1 MRKIFSFL
9 VAAVCCASISAQQLN
24 ESFEAEQFP
33 PEGWSSIDSDAYSKW
48 RRVSKDVNPTLSVY
62 DGIACAVVPGS
73 YGTTNYLITPC
84 LRPAAGEKLHF
95 AARVKEYASQGKL
108 NIEVSTT
115 GTDAASFVEVA
126 SYSTSSKVE
135 GHLWKTEWR
144 EYEVDLSA
152 FTGQRIYVAFRQVG
166 EADHIYIDKVYGL
179 TLAGD
184 ASCEAPYGITV
195 SEVLPSGATVS
206 WTGAAAQYQYVCL
219 PADQTVDWN
228 DATLTSA
235 TTVTLSG
242 LFEDTKYAFYVR
254 SYCSA
259 EEQSLAPKALFK
271 TSCTPAAIPY
281 VETFYH
287 HATGEVEP
295 ECWTVASVKPQVW
308 VVSTK
313 TYDDEGTGTLV
324 RGSEHIYAS
333 GGAAGTEQV
342 FAMPAL
348 DARLDTL
355 EVAFDYKHSYV
366 GANYG
371 VLEIGY
377 MTNPAEASTFVSMTT
392 LPQVDTMT
400 HAIYALSAM
409 PATAPF
415 IAFRFAGGVNS
426 LNGLSMDNFVVAP
439 IGHSAE
445 YTPDNIVDDADAYL
459 LDKNYCTA
467 QISWYSYSASAFAI
481 GLFDAS
487 SQQLIAGIV
496 TTTEECDRFAYED
509 GVTFSEYEDPDN
521 HYYCS
526 TKWILNVD
534 ESGMQ
539 RGAAWDNC
547 VTNIGTAQSPLL
559 GLKPGSYEVQIF
571 VYDVING
578 SMGGHIGTV
587 PFELEQKVVTNLQA
601 AVAADHTTATLTW
614 TQPELT
620 NGERLYVRVWAGE
633 TVAFDNYETTD
644 IATSPL
650 TVSVIEG
657 KSYTAIVQVIDRKK
671 NPLGEEMQTTF
682 TVGTNN
688 YEPTNVHAEVAGGD
702 NVTFSWEAAAVAD
715 RYVITLYCDGEF
727 YTTLNVSGTSKMT
740 TMPKD
745 GTWSWTVQ
753 AFTIGSNGKYFPASN
768 AIPGND
774 FISKAA
780 DIPEDAIVMNV
791 WGMEAGYLDQYVEQF
806 PAGKFGWM
814 VMFATGEEGG
824 TGMPMP
830 SFLIYTNKECAISG
844 VYNVTRGNIDL
855 ESCYINTNG
864 TQAGCIMATDA
875 EVRLQFVAY
884 DDDKAASGH
893 RYGYYTG
900 QYRLVGTDGNTYV
913 GKFMEMFCNSYNYS
927 TAGSTFRDHKGMWD
941 EDPDYI
947 APWQQ
952 GFESLVTD
960 TNEAARKVLIDG
972 HIYILRGDAVYN
984 LNGTRVR

>member
-1 MRKIFSFL
+1 MKKIFSIL
-9 VAAVCCASISAQQLN
+9 AAALFCSSVGAQQLN
-24 ESFEAEQFP
+24 ESFENEQFP
-33 PEGWSSIDSDAYSKW
+33 PEGWSSIDSDSYSKW
-48 RRVSKDVNPTLSVY
+48 KRVSKDVNTTLDVF
-62 DGIACAVVPGS
+62 DGRACAVVPGS

-84 LRPAAGEKLHF
+84 LRPTTGEKLHF
-95 AARVKEYASQGKL
+95 ASRIKEYASQGMLK
-108 NIEVSTT
+108 IEVSAT

-126 SYSTSSKVE
+126 SYSTSSKAE
-135 GHLWKTEWR
+135 GHLWKTEWK

-152 FTGQRIYVAFRQVG
+152 YIGQRIYIAFHQVG
-166 EADHIYIDKVYGL
+166 EADHIYIDKIYGV

-184 ASCEAPYGITV
+184 ASCEPPYDVTV
-195 SEVLPSGATVS
+195 SHVTSSGATVS
-206 WTGAAAQYQYVCL
+206 WTGSATQYQYVCL

-228 DATLTSA
+228 AATLTS
-235 TTVTLSG
+235 TNTVTLSG
-242 LFEDTKYAFYVR
+242 LFEATNYAFYVR
-254 SYCSA
+254 AYCSA

-271 TSCTPAAIPY
+271 TSCTPASIPY

-295 ECWTVASVKPQVW
+295 DCWTVASAKPQVW

-313 TYDDEGTGTLV
+313 TYDDEGNGTLV

-348 DARLDTL
+348 NARLDTL

-377 MTNPAEASTFVSMTT
+377 MTNPADANTFVSLTT
-392 LPQVDTMT
+392 LTQVDTMT
-400 HAIYALSAM
+400 HAVYALSAM
-409 PATAPF
+409 PANAPF
-415 IAFRFAGGVNS
+415 IAFRFAGGTS
-426 LNGLSMDNFVVAP
+426 SFNGLSMDNFVVAP
-439 IGHSAE
+439 IGHSAD
-445 YTPDNIVDDADAYL
+445 YTPEDIVDDADAYL

-467 QISWYSYSASAFAI
+467 QISWYSYSATAFAI

-534 ESGMQ
+534 EEGMQ

-547 VTNIGTAQSPLL
+547 VINIGTAQTPLL
-559 GLKPGSYEVQIF
+559 GLKPGSYQVQIYVF
-571 VYDVING
+571 DQVN
-578 SMGGHIGTV
+578 SAMGTLIGTV
-587 PFELEQKVVTNLQA
+587 PFDLEQKIVTNLQA
-601 AVAADHTTATLTW
+601 AVAADKTTATLTW
-614 TQPELT
+614 TQPELA

-633 TVAFDNYETTD
+633 TVAYDNYGTTD

-650 TVSVIEG
+650 TVNVIEG

-671 NPLGEEMQTTF
+671 NPLGAEVQIGF

-702 NVTFSWEAAAVAD
+702 NVTFSWDVTSQAD
-715 RYVITLYCDGEF
+715 AYEIVLFCDGEY
-727 YTTLNVSGTSKMT
+727 YTTLTVHGTSKMT

-753 AFTIGSNGKYFPASN
+753 AFIIGANGKYFPASN
-768 AIPGND
+768 AIAGND
-774 FISKAA
+774 FVSKAT

-791 WGMEAGYLDQYVEQF
+791 WGMEAGYLDQYVAQF

-830 SFLIYTNKECAISG
+830 SFLIYTDKENAISG

-884 DDDKAASGH
+884 DDDKAASGY

-900 QYRLVGTDGNTYV
+900 QFRLVGTDGKTYV
-913 GKFMEMFCNSYNYS
+913 GKFMEQFCNSYNYS
-927 TAGSTFRDHKGMWD
+927 TAGSSVRDHKGMWD
-941 EDPDYI
+941 EDPGYI
-947 APWQQ
+947 APQDI
-952 GFESLVTD
+952 ESVD
-960 TNEAARKVLIDG
+960 AAKKAIKRIQNGQLIIEKNG
-972 HIYILRGDAVYN
+972 KTYN
-984 LNGTRVR
+984 ALGIVVR

>member
-24 ESFEAEQFP
+24 ESFEADQFP

-48 RRVSKDVNPTLSVY
+48 RRLSKDVNPTLSVY

-126 SYSTSSKVE
+126 SYSTSSRVE

-166 EADHIYIDKVYGL
+166 EADHIYLDKVYGL

-195 SEVLPSGATVS
+195 SEVLSSGATVS

-235 TTVTLSG
+235 TTVTLSA

-313 TYDDEGTGTLV
+313 TYDDEGNGTLV

-377 MTNPAEASTFVSMTT
+377 MTNPADANTFVSMTT

-415 IAFRFAGGVNS
+415 IAFRFAGGVSS

-445 YTPDNIVDDADAYL
+445 YTPADIVDDADAYL

-559 GLKPGSYEVQIF
+559 GLKPGSYQVQIF

-650 TVSVIEG
+650 TVTVIEG

-702 NVTFSWEAAAVAD
+702 NVTFSWDVTTEADAYEIV
-715 RYVITLYCDGEF
+715 LFCNGEY
-727 YTTLNVSGTSKMT
+727 YTTLTVHGTSKMT

-814 VMFATGEEGG
+814 IMFATGEEGG

-864 TQAGCIMATDA
+864 TEAGCIMATDA

-947 APWQQ
+947 APEQQ
-952 GFESLVTD
+952 GFESLVTE